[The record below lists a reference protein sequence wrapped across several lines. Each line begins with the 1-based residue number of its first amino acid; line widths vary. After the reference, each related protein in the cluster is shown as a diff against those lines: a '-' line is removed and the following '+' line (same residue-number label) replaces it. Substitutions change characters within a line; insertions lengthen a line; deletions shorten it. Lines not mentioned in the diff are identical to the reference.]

1 MRYTYLS
8 PPLTGSLLFHKL
20 QREYVLSS
28 CTLIPPL
35 AGEELSDGET
45 QRSVWAGELALATL
59 LESKVMLGGRTLFAQ
74 RDAANSCTTSAC
86 ALQYCVTTL

>member
-8 PPLTGSLLFHKL
+8 LPLTGSLLFHKL

-35 AGEELSDGET
+35 AGQELSDGAV
-45 QRSVWAGELALATL
+45 R
-59 LESKVMLGGRTLFAQ
+59 
-74 RDAANSCTTSAC
+74 RDGAM
-86 ALQYCVTTL
+86 